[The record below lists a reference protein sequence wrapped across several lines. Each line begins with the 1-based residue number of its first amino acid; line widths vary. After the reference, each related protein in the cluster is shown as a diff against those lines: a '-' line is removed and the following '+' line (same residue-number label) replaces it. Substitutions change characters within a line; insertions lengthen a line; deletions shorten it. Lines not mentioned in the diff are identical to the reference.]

1 MTIVERIMSLFSL
14 RTMRRP
20 GLRDPALTSWY
31 GGEVSTAGV
40 QVSES
45 TALSYAPFWQAV
57 RIISETVASLPFH
70 VYQHVNGGR
79 VIADDSMIA
88 DLLRYAPNDEMTSM
102 QLREQWLAQA
112 LTWGNGYC
120 EIERDTIGRPVR
132 LWLLDAS
139 RMKVGRDP
147 NGDLQYLYRDDQA
160 RPTYLPAS
168 DVLHLRGP
176 GGDGYVGAS
185 VVALAR
191 DSIGLG
197 IAAEAFGSSFFG
209 RGARPSGV
217 LEHPGR
223 LSDDARGRLRGDW
236 ERLHSGIDNASR
248 VAILEEG
255 MKWTTTAIPP
265 DDAQFLETRRFQL
278 EEIARWFNIPVSKLR
293 ATGGSTY
300 SSLEQENQAFLSETL
315 RPWLVRIEQEVR
327 NKLLL
332 PISSSYY
339 VEHRVEG
346 LLRTDLA
353 ARYSAY
359 AIGRN
364 WGWLSVNEI
373 RALEQLD
380 PIEGGDVFLQ
390 PLNMQPVSSMGGAQ
404 APPADPTVAPV
415 LVPDPTLAPTPVAPP
430 ETNDAESY
438 ASDAVIALALAMT
451 EHQIPSCEHG
461 STNRCRVCGIER
473 ERELVPPSR
482 PGGRHG
488 WRIKWRPI
496 LPLKQSERS
505 IDRVDRGRYDEIDFS
520 PPAGV
525 REEAARGLAWRAEY
539 GRGGTAVGVARARDL
554 SNGANISA
562 ETIGRMTSYFAR
574 HAVDSQGE
582 GWSPGQDGYPSAG
595 RIAWALWGGDPGK
608 TWANKIAA
616 QMDRIDEEERHART

>member
-1 MTIVERIMSLFSL
+1 MTILDRIKSIFNL
-14 RTMRRP
+14 RMGNRP
-20 GLRDPALTSWY
+20 SLRDPALTAFY
-31 GGEVSTAGV
+31 GGAVSSAGV

-45 TALSYAPFWQAV
+45 SALSYAPFWQAV
-57 RIISETVASLPFH
+57 RIISETISSLPFH
-70 VYQHVNGGR
+70 VYQQTSSGR
-79 VIADDSMIA
+79 IIADDMMVA
-88 DLLRYAPNDEMTSM
+88 DLLRFAPNEEMTSM

-120 EIERDTIGRPVR
+120 EIERDTIGRPTR
-132 LWLLDAS
+132 LWLLRAEN
-139 RMKVGRDP
+139 MKVGRSE
-147 NGDLQYLYRDDQA
+147 NGDLQYIYRSDHA
-160 RPTYLPAS
+160 RPTYIPAS

-185 VVALAR
+185 VVSLAR

-415 LVPDPTLAPTPVAPP
+415 VVDPTALPAAPAAPA
-430 ETNDAESY
+430 ETNDLEAY

-496 LPLKQSERS
+496 LPLRKTETERS
-505 IDRVDRGRYDEIDFS
+505 MPAERRAKYDSIDFS

-539 GRGGTAVGVARARDL
+539 GRGGTEVGVARARDL
-554 SNGANISA
+554 SNGSNISPD
-562 ETIGRMTSYFAR
+562 TIGRMVSYFAR

-582 GWSPGQDGYPSAG
+582 GWSPGQDGFPSAG
-595 RIAWALWGGDPGK
+595 RIAWALWGGDPGQ
-608 TWANKIAA
+608 TWANKVAG
-616 QMDRIDEEERHART
+616 QMDREDDNGA